1 MEKAVKEIRLV
12 DMRALEE
19 EDSMIVEGYAAVFD
33 TVTDLGWMKEVIDR
47 HAFDNADM
55 SDIVMKYNHEDS
67 VLPMARTRGGS
78 LQFNIDDH
86 GLKIRAKLPDTSV
99 NRDIYT
105 LIKEGVLSKMSFA
118 FTVKNEEYDYDT
130 DTRKILGY
138 DKIFDVSVIDV
149 PAYET
154 TEIYA
159 RNKEQYEKEK
169 RQYEERKA
177 EYKKIELE
185 KEKIKL
191 MLSL

>member
-12 DMRALEE
+12 DMRALDNTDE
-19 EDSMIVEGYAAVFD
+19 MIVEGYAAVFD
-33 TVTDLGWMKEVIDR
+33 TVTNLGWMNEVIDR

-67 VLPMARTRGGS
+67 VLPMARTRGGT
-78 LQFNIDDH
+78 LQFDVDDH

-99 NRDIYT
+99 NKDIYT
-105 LIKEGVLSKMSFA
+105 LIREGVLSKMSFA
-118 FTVKNEEYDYDT
+118 FTVKSEEYDYET
-130 DTRKILGY
+130 DTRKILEF
-138 DKIFDVSVIDV
+138 DKIFDVSVVDV

-159 RNKEQYEKEK
+159 RSKEQYEEDK
-169 RQYEERKA
+169 RKYEE
-177 EYKKIELE
+177 KKMSFEKQKLE
-185 KEKIKL
+185 L

>member
-12 DMRALEE
+12 DMRTAEE
-19 EDSMIVEGYAAVFD
+19 EGMTVEGYAAVFD

-47 HAFDNADM
+47 NAFDNADM

-67 VLPMARTRGGS
+67 ILPMARTRGGT

-86 GLKIRAKLPDTSV
+86 GLKIRAKLPETSV
-99 NRDIYT
+99 NKDIYT
-105 LIKEGVLSKMSFA
+105 LIREGVLSKMSFA
-118 FTVKNEEYDYDT
+118 FTVKRQEYDYDT
-130 DTRKILGY
+130 DTRKILEF
-138 DKIFDVSVIDV
+138 DKIFDVSVVDV

-159 RNKEQYEKEK
+159 RCKEQYEEEK
-169 RQYEERKA
+169 RKYEE
-177 EYKKIELE
+177 KKKKHDLELE

-191 MLSL
+191 LLNF

>member
-1 MEKAVKEIRLV
+1 MNKAVKEIRLV
-12 DMRALEE
+12 EMRALEDE
-19 EDSMIVEGYAAVFD
+19 EMIVEGYAAVFD
-33 TVTDLGWMKEVIDR
+33 NVTDLGWMKEVIDR

-105 LIKEGVLSKMSFA
+105 LIREGVLSKMSFA
-118 FTVKNEEYDYDT
+118 FTVRSEEYDYET
-130 DTRKILGY
+130 DTRKILEF
-138 DKIFDVSVIDV
+138 DKIFDVSVVDV

-169 RQYEERKA
+169 RQYEENKA
-177 EYKKIELE
+177 EYKLNLE

-191 MLSL
+191 ILSL

>member
-12 DMRALEE
+12 DMRALDEE
-19 EDSMIVEGYAAVFD
+19 GMIVEGYAAVFD
-33 TVTDLGWMKEVIDR
+33 TVTDLGWIKEVIDR

-67 VLPMARTRGGS
+67 ILPMARTKDGS
-78 LQFNIDDH
+78 LQFTIDDH

-118 FTVKNEEYDYDT
+118 FTVRSEEYDYET
-130 DTRKILGY
+130 DTRKILEF
-138 DKIFDVSVIDV
+138 DKIFDVSVVDV

-159 RNKEQYEKEK
+159 RNKEQYEEEK
-169 RQYEERKA
+169 RQYEE
-177 EYKKIELE
+177 KKKEHNLELE
-185 KEKIKL
+185 KEKVKL
-191 MLSL
+191 LLDL

>member
-12 DMRALEE
+12 DMRALDEE
-19 EDSMIVEGYAAVFD
+19 VMTVEGYAAVFD

-78 LQFNIDDH
+78 LQFTVDDH

-105 LIKEGVLSKMSFA
+105 LIREGVLSKMSFA
-118 FTVKNEEYDYDT
+118 FTVKSEEYDYDT
-130 DTRKILGY
+130 DTRKILEF
-138 DKIFDVSVIDV
+138 DKIFDVSVVDV

-159 RNKEQYEKEK
+159 RNKEQYEEEK
-169 RQYEERKA
+169 RQYEEKKN
-177 EYKKIELE
+177 EYKLNLE
-185 KEKIKL
+185 KEKVKL
-191 MLSL
+191 LLSL